1 MNRKRLSLTR
11 PVKMLTIVARP
22 DPSLRPVGSEL
33 VPLRTRVHLSC
44 GRAQRVAQA
53 CVQQAAVF
61 VSWLHRKSWRATELG
76 WSTAKGLG
84 SGVSFILQGAST
96 TAHALRDG
104 TAKAAG
110 WVRPRPRVS
119 EERLQ
124 IAASPALEAV
134 PREPD
139 LIHEVRMLRAQV
151 QAQNKILAELTYVL
165 MEDRKRVRETD
176 QRIGHYDRQ
185 TESRLLRVLQANA
198 GTEENWGN
206 TRPTSTHV
214 IAD

>member
-1 MNRKRLSLTR
+1 MSKKRMSLTR

-22 DPSLRPVGSEL
+22 DPSLTPIGSEL
-33 VPLRTRVHLSC
+33 VPLRTRVHLSY
-44 GRAQRVAQA
+44 GRAQRVVQA
-53 CVQQAAVF
+53 CSQQAAVF
-61 VSWLHRKSWRATELG
+61 VGWLHRKTWRATEVG
-76 WSTAKGLG
+76 WSAAKVLG

-96 TAHALRDG
+96 TAHALRDE
-104 TAKAAG
+104 TAKATG

-124 IAASPALEAV
+124 IAASSAVEAV
-134 PREPD
+134 PHEPD
-139 LIHEVRMLRAQV
+139 LVHEVRMLRAQV

-165 MEDRKRVRETD
+165 LEDRKRVRESD
-176 QRIGHYDRQ
+176 QLIGHYDRQ

-198 GTEENWGN
+198 GVEENWGN
-206 TRPTSTHV
+206 TKSTSAHV

>member
-1 MNRKRLSLTR
+1 MSKKRLSLTR

-44 GRAQRVAQA
+44 GRAQRVAQT
-53 CVQQAAVF
+53 CVQQAALF

-76 WSTAKGLG
+76 WNTAKVLG

-96 TAHALRDG
+96 TAHALRDE

-110 WVRPRPRVS
+110 WVRPQPQVS

-139 LIHEVRMLRAQV
+139 LVHEVRMLRAQV

-176 QRIGHYDRQ
+176 QLIGHHDRQ

-198 GTEENWGN
+198 GTEENWG
-206 TRPTSTHV
+206 TPKPTSAHV

>member
-1 MNRKRLSLTR
+1 MNKKRLSLTR

-22 DPSLRPVGSEL
+22 DLSLRPVGSEL

-44 GRAQRVAQA
+44 GRAQRVTQA

-76 WSTAKGLG
+76 WHTAKALG
-84 SGVSFILQGAST
+84 SGVSFIFQGAST

-110 WVRPRPRVS
+110 WVRPQPRVS
-119 EERLQ
+119 EERFQ

-134 PREPD
+134 PHEPD

-165 MEDRKRVRETD
+165 MEDRKRIRETD
-176 QRIGHYDRQ
+176 QLIGHHDRQ

-198 GTEENWGN
+198 GPEENWGN
-206 TRPTSTHV
+206 TKPASAHV

>member
-1 MNRKRLSLTR
+1 
-11 PVKMLTIVARP
+11 
-22 DPSLRPVGSEL
+22 
-33 VPLRTRVHLSC
+33 
-44 GRAQRVAQA
+44 
-53 CVQQAAVF
+53 
-61 VSWLHRKSWRATELG
+61 
-76 WSTAKGLG
+76 
-84 SGVSFILQGAST
+84 
-96 TAHALRDG
+96 
-104 TAKAAG
+104 
-110 WVRPRPRVS
+110 VS

-198 GTEENWGN
+198 GTEENWGK
-206 TRPTSTHV
+206 TKPPSTHV

>member
-1 MNRKRLSLTR
+1 MSKKRMSPTR

-22 DPSLRPVGSEL
+22 DPSLTPVGSEL
-33 VPLRTRVHLSC
+33 VPLRTRVHLSY
-44 GRAQRVAQA
+44 GRAQRVVQA
-53 CVQQAAVF
+53 CSQQAAVF
-61 VSWLHRKSWRATELG
+61 VGWLHRKSWRATELG
-76 WSTAKGLG
+76 WSTAKVLG
-84 SGVSFILQGAST
+84 SGVSCIFQGASK
-96 TAHALRDG
+96 TAHALREG
-104 TAKAAG
+104 TTKAVG
-110 WVRPRPRVS
+110 WVQPQPRVS

-134 PREPD
+134 TREPD

-165 MEDRKRVRETD
+165 MEDRKRVRESD
-176 QRIGHYDRQ
+176 QLIGHHDRQ

-206 TRPTSTHV
+206 TKSTSAHV